1 MDTRGIYVFTSEVYG
16 KINVYNHWD
25 NYPEG
30 AKKLFEAAVLLS
42 KSENIAPNASFLD
55 LFIKANLRTEIIG
68 GQEETPSFGQEFNYF
83 LEEKNNQ
90 IFLEIEGSYTD
101 FAFKGTL
108 EEFLN
113 LKPEPETNE
122 PIPY

>member
-1 MDTRGIYVFTSEVYG
+1 MATRGIYIFTSEVYG
-16 KINVYNHWD
+16 KINIYNHWD
-25 NYPEG
+25 NYPDG
-30 AKKLFEAAVLLS
+30 AKKFFEAAVLLS
-42 KSENIAPNASFLD
+42 KSESIAPNASFLD
-55 LFIKANLRTEIIG
+55 LFIKANLTTEIIG
-68 GQEETPSFGQEFNYF
+68 SQEEIPNYGQEFTYF

-90 IFLEIEGSYTD
+90 IFLEIEASYSD

-113 LKPEPETNE
+113 LKPEPETNK